1 MCVLL
6 KSSKKAQNIP
16 NILIFFLIRVT
27 YMTSW
32 IPEINVDSLQAG
44 LSQRRIWLNNLHLL
58 CCGVFLRP
66 VCAFAEPVFFFS
78 TRKVDDL

>member
-1 MCVLL
+1 MCSI
-6 KSSKKAQNIP
+6 KKFKESSEYTKYFD
-16 NILIFFLIRVT
+16 FFLIRVT